1 MNVATALNIKKT
13 YENEA
18 RRDRVAAWYVT
29 LPGII
34 EEEKTTMTKS
44 LQYNLGK
51 ELARLVIVYMVLS
64 LLWAF
69 GYAKYDPFKAIT
81 GYELMGKKTVEAVV
95 QEDGSSILL
104 KDPNKGEHVSYT
116 LAALGIDPTGRSYG
130 DRFVTYWGKN
140 SEDTASYELLVI
152 LDQKQTSRIENL
164 YYAVF
169 LIGYLAI
176 LCGGLLVFFVR
187 RKKYTGWFRPFYDRL
202 EKYYSEYGVYEVY
215 NAENGYD
222 LVDAV
227 IAYAERDVYKFVN
240 EFSRIRL
247 TTDEIREKEKH
258 IRRSVA
264 MAVCIMA
271 AILLVI
277 NLVTTVNFAVKDRA
291 NQARTASVCQELQ
304 EAIEGNMD
312 ALGDASEYYNYSDM
326 VERMRDSFPGEAVYY
341 KLLTTEDYVAL
352 ITTTSTKKNVY
363 LDRYVPEEGKIGEK
377 ETVYT
382 LEISMVSDAIQPD
395 DILHDYT
402 GYLK

>member
-1 MNVATALNIKKT
+1 
-13 YENEA
+13 
-18 RRDRVAAWYVT
+18 
-29 LPGII
+29 
-34 EEEKTTMTKS
+34 
-44 LQYNLGK
+44 
-51 ELARLVIVYMVLS
+51 
-64 LLWAF
+64 
-69 GYAKYDPFKAIT
+69 
-81 GYELMGKKTVEAVV
+81 
-95 QEDGSSILL
+95 
-104 KDPNKGEHVSYT
+104 
-116 LAALGIDPTGRSYG
+116 
-130 DRFVTYWGKN
+130 
-140 SEDTASYELLVI
+140 
-152 LDQKQTSRIENL
+152 
-164 YYAVF
+164 
-169 LIGYLAI
+169 
-176 LCGGLLVFFVR
+176 
-187 RKKYTGWFRPFYDRL
+187 
-202 EKYYSEYGVYEVY
+202 
-215 NAENGYD
+215 
-222 LVDAV
+222 
-227 IAYAERDVYKFVN
+227 
-240 EFSRIRL
+240 
-247 TTDEIREKEKH
+247 
-258 IRRSVA
+258 
-264 MAVCIMA
+264 MA